1 MQFSDLS
8 FGRFL
13 STSLILLLL
22 TSGGIVTTVEAKD
35 CFLTIGGGYSP
46 TGNQISLERNVEYFQ
61 RVLAE
66 AYEGDVQHDILF
78 SDGSDP
84 QRDLQYYN
92 SQQPLPRIY
101 ELLGQVFETESGQD
115 YRYRNHQIG
124 NLRGPSSVAEWDRW
138 VNEVGAKMTADD
150 RLFIYATAHGGKSS
164 DKKRSG
170 NTYLYLWNKEKIS
183 VEQFANSLRKLPENV
198 PVVLVMVQCYSGGFA
213 NSMFP
218 NGDPAQPLDNRDIVG
233 FFATIETQPA
243 AGCTADIHEENYHE
257 YSSSF
262 WAAISGSTRTQEEVS
277 NCDCNGD
284 GQMSFSEAHSYT
296 VATSTTI
303 DIPIST
309 SDVFLRTYSKTSGEV
324 AEDANLLTESSSIE
338 ELRQSARPNQAFALT
353 ELGKHLELTGDDWQ
367 AAVAEKKKL
376 LEATKKSL
384 DSEAYSLKR
393 QWTSK
398 KSVIRKELL
407 TKWPELNNRWHPLV
421 PQIIAEQQAEVIEA
435 IESHPEFAD
444 WQKLHSQHEE
454 FSVKKLDNRKDLAK
468 CERVLYLLKTLALTS
483 NLRHFASDEL
493 QQRYAKIVAL
503 EAMSLGSEGSKQ
515 HEMTTITARK
525 VSAAESIEKKEVTPE
540 KTKAVP
546 PPKPKQ
552 TDEQPAADDR

>member
-1 MQFSDLS
+1 MQFQGLN

-13 STSLILLLL
+13 STRIIPLLLV
-22 TSGGIVTTVEAKD
+22 SCGMASAVEAKD

-61 RVLAE
+61 GVLAE
-66 AYEGDVQHDILF
+66 SYEGNIQHDILF

-84 QRDLQYYN
+84 QRDLQYYDP
-92 SQQPLPRIY
+92 QQPLPKIY
-101 ELLGQVFETESGQD
+101 ELLGQVFDTESGQD

-124 NLRGPSSVAEWDRW
+124 NLRGPSSVTEWDRW
-138 VNEVGAKMTADD
+138 VNEVGSKMTADD

-262 WAAISGSTRTQEEVS
+262 WAAISGSTRTQEEVT

-284 GQMSFSEAHSYT
+284 GLMSFSEAHSYT

-324 AEDANLLTESSSIE
+324 DDEVHLLTESSPIE

-353 ELGKHLELTGDDWQ
+353 ELGKHLELTGDDWK
-367 AAVAEKKKL
+367 AAIAEKKKS

-384 DSEAYSLKR
+384 DSEDSSLKR
-393 QWTSK
+393 QWSAK
-398 KSVIRKELL
+398 KSVIQKEIL

-421 PQIIAEQQAEVIEA
+421 PQIIADQQNDMIEA
-435 IESHPEFAD
+435 IESHPEFAA
-444 WQKLHSQHEE
+444 WQKLHSQRKEL
-454 FSVKKLDNRKDLAK
+454 SVKKLDNRKDLAK
-468 CERVLYLLKTLALTS
+468 CERVLYLLKTLALTA
-483 NLRHFASDEL
+483 NLRHFASEEL
-493 QQRYAKIVAL
+493 QQRFAKIVAL
-503 EAMSLGSEGSKQ
+503 EAMSLGTEGSKQ

-525 VSAAESIEKKEVTPE
+525 VPVTESTEKEEDAPLE
-540 KTKAVP
+540 S
-546 PPKPKQ
+546 KQ
-552 TDEQPAADDR
+552 TDEQPAANDR